1 MLNDGDHSA
10 VRLATTALIA
20 AVLLAGCGSS
30 SSGSTTAASTPTPP
44 ASSPAPTP
52 VSAQHHDL
60 QPPCSRRARAVLA
73 KAAGVDPGTVTGS
86 RFTASNR
93 AAGCRLRAG
102 DLGAVVML
110 DSAPQPYIRM
120 EREQVEFWQNV
131 EWSHKAARAAPA
143 PVTSLGLGGYWFP
156 LQSRMLTTDGVR
168 LDTIKVIW
176 PTGGA
181 RRKPL
186 AIRLAHVYLGPLVK
200 PPGY

>member
-1 MLNDGDHSA
+1 MLAKTASVLPDA
-10 VRLATTALIA
+10 V
-20 AVLLAGCGSS
+20 
-30 SSGSTTAASTPTPP
+30 SGSP
-44 ASSPAPTP
+44 
-52 VSAQHHDL
+52 
-60 QPPCSRRARAVLA
+60 
-73 KAAGVDPGTVTGS
+73 
-86 RFTASNR
+86 FNASNG
-93 AAGCRLRAG
+93 AAGCRLHAG

-131 EWSHKAARAAPA
+131 EWSHKAAHAAPA

-176 PTGGA
+176 PAGGA
-181 RRKPL
+181 ERKTL
-186 AIRLAHVYLGPLVK
+186 AVRLAHVYLGPPVK